1 MKKLITG
8 LAFALAA
15 FSVSAQAGEFT
26 LGSLTVEQP
35 WARASATSKAKAG
48 GAYLMVKNSGH
59 HADRL
64 VSGSSDV
71 AKRVEF
77 HNHVMNDAGVMKMV
91 HVKEGLE
98 VPGMGAVALK
108 PGSYHVML
116 MGLKAP
122 LKEGDKFDLQLTFE
136 KAGSL
141 TVPVTVMGVAAKGMT
156 MDHGGHGDMKKK
168 HDHSGHSN

>member
-8 LAFALAA
+8 LAFVLAA
-15 FSVSAQAGEFT
+15 FSVSAHASEIKHGDIT
-26 LGSLTVEQP
+26 IDGP

-48 GAYLMVKNSGH
+48 AAFFMVKNSGH

-64 VSGSSDV
+64 VGGSSDV
-71 AKRVEF
+71 AKRVEV
-77 HNHVMNDAGVMKMV
+77 HNHEMNDAGVMKMV

-98 VPGMGAVALK
+98 VPGMGGVALK

-122 LKEGDKFDLQLTFE
+122 LKEGETFELELTFE
-136 KAGSL
+136 KAGNV
-141 TVPVTVMGVAAKGMT
+141 TVPVKIMGVAAKGMK
-156 MDHGGHGDMKKK
+156 MDHSGHGDNGGHGD
-168 HDHSGHSN
+168 HSSHSN